1 MSSRRPLSVRARP
14 FALVAALW
22 NLILLMKLV
31 AELQLDELL
40 EVRAREGLGTHLLL
54 DLGFLFRAQGCLNS
68 HTHTHRHA

>member
-1 MSSRRPLSVRARP
+1 VSNMSSRRPLSVRARP

-40 EVRAREGLGTHLLL
+40 ERVTTSKGARRVGHPPT
-54 DLGFLFRAQGCLNS
+54 
-68 HTHTHRHA
+68 T

>member
-40 EVRAREGLGTHLLL
+40 ERDDEQGRAKGWAPTYYLT
-54 DLGFLFRAQGCLNS
+54 
-68 HTHTHRHA
+68 